1 MAGTSVVRVILI
13 NIIVI
18 IVLFALIIGGYFY
31 YTGATN
37 YVTTSD
43 AQVTGQIIPIT
54 VPYAGKLNH
63 WYAAVNSTVNQGDLL
78 GSESS
83 KSVLA
88 MNPGLGAL
96 VSHNQSAA
104 QKLTNFESVTSPIS
118 GTIIQNTAS
127 PGEFVQPGQ
136 VLAQVVDLGNLN
148 VTANVPETEIRH
160 VSVGQTVDVYIDGI
174 PNTDFK
180 GVVKSIGNTT
190 NSVFSIIPNA
200 TAAQGSYTNVVQR
213 IPVVISLNGGYAGK
227 ALVPGMSA
235 SVVIHINSSNA

>member
-1 MAGTSVVRVILI
+1 MAATSVVRVVLI

-18 IVLFALIIGGYFY
+18 IVLFALILGGYFY
-31 YTGATN
+31 YIGTTN
-37 YVTTSD
+37 YVTTND
-43 AQVTGQIIPIT
+43 AQVTGQIVPIT
-54 VPYAGKLNH
+54 VPFAGKLNH
-63 WYAAVNSTVNQGDLL
+63 WYAALNSTVNQGDLL
-78 GSESS
+78 GSEANQ
-83 KSVLA
+83 SVLA

-96 VSHNQSAA
+96 VSRDRTAA
-104 QKLTNFESVTSPIS
+104 RKLSNFESVTSPIS

-127 PGEFVQPGQ
+127 PGQIVQPGQ
-136 VLAQVVDLGNLN
+136 VLAQVVNLGNLN
-148 VTANVPETEIRH
+148 ITANVPETEIRH

-180 GVVKSIGNTT
+180 GTVQTIGNTT
-190 NSVFSIIPNA
+190 NSVFSIIPNT

-235 SVVIHINSSNA
+235 SVVIHINSNA